1 MTDLGTIPAGAVIYD
16 IYAMDKPAELG
27 GVESQIGQLKAATQF
42 TPSNWGDEHMYFRHE
57 RLDDDLAIH
66 PEWEPYVLKYEGFF
80 SLQQMGKKPGC
91 PFANLM

>member
-1 MTDLGTIPAGAVIYD
+1 
-16 IYAMDKPAELG
+16 
-27 GVESQIGQLKAATQF
+27 
-42 TPSNWGDEHMYFRHE
+42 MYFRHE